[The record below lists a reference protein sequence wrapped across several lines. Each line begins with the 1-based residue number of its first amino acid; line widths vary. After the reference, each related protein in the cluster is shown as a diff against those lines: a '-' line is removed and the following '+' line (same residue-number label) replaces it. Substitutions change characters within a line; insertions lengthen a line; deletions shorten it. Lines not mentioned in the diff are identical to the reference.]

1 MHNHCA
7 CPLLLIFLSFTS
19 DAAGVGYSLLE
30 IDRSQAFIGYSEKSV
45 DSKELCKD
53 GNDLCESWA
62 EEGECVRNPHFMTE
76 SCRASCKICKPS
88 PDRTRLFV
96 EDPTTLK
103 LTLPNLGDV
112 IIRLRPDIS
121 PKAVAAIVQLARD
134 KGGPNGCRS
143 CRIYR
148 NEAKPETGFGPPYAL
163 VQGSLGPGLGKH
175 SIEGRAPTHRG
186 TVCLIAQTS
195 EFFISV
201 GEHPE
206 WNGSFIVWGEVEDM
220 KVIDTV
226 TTLPYKDF
234 KHPQYGT
241 VMRMLL
247 SEIRFDMEME

>member
-1 MHNHCA
+1 MDVV
-7 CPLLLIFLSFTS
+7 LVEFTEMKPN
-19 DAAGVGYSLLE
+19 L
-30 IDRSQAFIGYSEKSV
+30 R
-45 DSKELCKD
+45 
-53 GNDLCESWA
+53 
-62 EEGECVRNPHFMTE
+62 
-76 SCRASCKICKPS
+76 RAS
-88 PDRTRLFV
+88 DRLM
-96 EDPTTLK
+96 PLSK
-103 LTLPNLGDV
+103 
-112 IIRLRPDIS
+112 
-121 PKAVAAIVQLARD
+121 
-134 KGGPNGCRS
+134 
-143 CRIYR
+143 
-148 NEAKPETGFGPPYAL
+148 
-163 VQGSLGPGLGKH
+163 
-175 SIEGRAPTHRG
+175 G